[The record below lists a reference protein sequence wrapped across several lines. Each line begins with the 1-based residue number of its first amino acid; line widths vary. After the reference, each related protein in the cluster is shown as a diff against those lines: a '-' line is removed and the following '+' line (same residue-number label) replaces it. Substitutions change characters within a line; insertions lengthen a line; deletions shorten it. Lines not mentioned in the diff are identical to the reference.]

1 MLWFNFSI
9 GFPMRILL
17 VCLSITFLS
26 ACNATLD
33 DLTDVQYYK
42 TSWQQLTDSS
52 EKTTSSLE
60 KQDDIPELMHPAE
73 DITDSL
79 STIVLTAESS
89 GTDQALT
96 KELEPVAYADL
107 WGYLAANMT
116 LPISQH
122 PRLQSKKDWYLKHPQ
137 YMQRVAKRA
146 GPFLYYIVK
155 ELEQREL
162 PLELALLPI
171 VESSFDPFAYSHGR
185 AAGMWQFIPS
195 TGKRYGM
202 EQNWWYDGRRDVIA
216 STQGALDYLTY
227 LHKYFDGNWY
237 HALAAYNSG
246 EGRVGRAIRK
256 NRKAGKSTDFW
267 SLSLPKETRSYV
279 PKLLALV
286 EILKNTDSHAFAWP
300 EIPNEPVIDIIDVGS
315 QIDLALAAEFS
326 GLTLTELHALN
337 PGYNRWATAPNGPHR
352 LVIPL
357 HKSQEFTRQL
367 AATAP
372 EKRINW
378 VRHKV
383 RSGENLGLIAQNYT
397 TSIDVIKSINELG
410 SNTIYQGQYLL
421 VPVAL
426 KSLDEYKL
434 SQTQRLAKLQN
445 RPSKSI
451 SIKHKVENGDTLWDL
466 AKKYKV
472 SSQAIARWN
481 GIAPKDFIRP
491 GQVLVIRLP
500 KDKDSGIVRNITYT
514 VRSGDSLARIGQKFG
529 VKIKDIIR
537 WNQIAGQKYLQP
549 GQKLKLAVD
558 ITKAQG

>member
-1 MLWFNFSI
+1 
-9 GFPMRILL
+9 MRILL
-17 VCLSITFLS
+17 ICLGVILLS

-42 TSWQQLTDSS
+42 TSWQQLTKASTNPS
-52 EKTTSSLE
+52 SSLE
-60 KQDDIPELMHPAE
+60 KQDDIPELVHPAE
-73 DITDSL
+73 EITDSL
-79 STIVLTAESS
+79 STIVLNTDESS
-89 GTDQALT
+89 TDT
-96 KELEPVAYADL
+96 TVPIEPKAQTHTDL
-107 WGYLAANMT
+107 WAYLAANMT
-116 LPISQH
+116 LPVTQH
-122 PRLQSKKDWYLKHPQ
+122 TRLQSKKEWYLKHPQ

-146 GPFLYYIVK
+146 GPFLFYIAQ
-155 ELEQREL
+155 ELEKRDL

-246 EGRVGRAIRK
+246 EGRVRRAIRK
-256 NRKAGKSTDFW
+256 NRKAGKPTDFW

-286 EILKNTDSHAFAWP
+286 EILKNTEAHNFAWP
-300 EIPNEPVIDIIDVGS
+300 HIPNKPVIDIIDVDS

-326 GLTLTELHALN
+326 GLSLTELHALN

-357 HKSQEFTRQL
+357 HKSEEFSQQL

-383 RSGENLGLIAQNYT
+383 KSGESLGLIAQNYT
-397 TSIDVIKSINELG
+397 TSINVIKSINELA
-410 SNTIYQGQYLL
+410 SNVIYQGQYLL

-426 KSLDEYKL
+426 KSLDEYQL

-445 RPSKSI
+445 KPSQAI
-451 SIKHKVENGDTLWDL
+451 RIKHKVVTGDTLWDL

-472 SSQAIARWN
+472 STQAIARWN
-481 GIAPKDFIRP
+481 GMAPKDYIRP
-491 GQVLVIRLP
+491 GQTLVIRLP
-500 KDKDSGIVRNITYT
+500 KGKNSGIVRNITYT

-529 VKIKDIIR
+529 VKIKDIIK

-558 ITKAQG
+558 VTKAQG

>member
-1 MLWFNFSI
+1 MRFPLICI
-9 GFPMRILL
+9 GLIL
-17 VCLSITFLS
+17 LS
-26 ACNATLD
+26 ACNTTLD

-42 TSWQQLTDSS
+42 TSWQQLTNSS
-52 EKTTSSLE
+52 TDTPSTLQ
-60 KQDDIPELMHPAE
+60 KQDDIPELVHPAE
-73 DITDSL
+73 EITDSL
-79 STIVLTAESS
+79 STIVLTTDASNTGIASS
-89 GTDQALT
+89 I
-96 KELEPVAYADL
+96 EPETETYTDL
-107 WGYLAANMT
+107 WAYLAANMT
-116 LPISQH
+116 LPVTQN

-146 GPFLYYIVK
+146 GPFLFYIVQ
-155 ELEQREL
+155 ELEKRDL

-185 AAGMWQFIPS
+185 AAGMWQFIPG

-256 NRKAGKSTDFW
+256 NRKAGKPTDFW

-286 EILKNTDSHAFAWP
+286 EILKHTETHNFAWP
-300 EIPNEPVIDIIDVGS
+300 QIPNEPVIDIINVGS

-326 GLTLTELHALN
+326 GLSLTELHALN

-357 HKSQEFTRQL
+357 HKSKEFSQQL
-367 AATAP
+367 AATTP

-397 TSIDVIKSINELG
+397 TSIDVIKSINELA

-445 RPSKSI
+445 KPSQAIK
-451 SIKHKVENGDTLWDL
+451 IKHKVVNGDTLWDL

-472 SSQAIARWN
+472 STQSIARWN
-481 GIAPKDFIRP
+481 GMAPKDYIRP
-491 GQVLVIRLP
+491 GQTLVIHLP
-500 KDKDSGIVRNITYT
+500 KDKKAGIVRNITYT

-529 VKIKDIIR
+529 VKIKDIIK

-549 GQKLKLAVD
+549 GQKLRLSVD
-558 ITKAQG
+558 VTKAQG

>member
-1 MLWFNFSI
+1 
-9 GFPMRILL
+9 MRITLI
-17 VCLSITFLS
+17 CLGLILLS

-42 TSWQQLTDSS
+42 TSWQQLTNSS
-52 EKTTSSLE
+52 NDTASTLE
-60 KQDDIPELMHPAE
+60 KQDDIPELVHPAE
-73 DITDSL
+73 EITDSL
-79 STIVLTAESS
+79 STIVLT
-89 GTDQALT
+89 TDASDTDVALS
-96 KELEPVAYADL
+96 EPETETYTDL
-107 WGYLAANMT
+107 WAYLAANMT
-116 LPISQH
+116 LPITQH

-146 GPFLYYIVK
+146 GPFLFYIVQ
-155 ELEQREL
+155 ELENRDL

-185 AAGMWQFIPS
+185 AAGMWQFIPG

-202 EQNWWYDGRRDVIA
+202 AQNWWYDGRRDVIA

-256 NRKAGKSTDFW
+256 NRKAGKPTDFW

-286 EILKNTDSHAFAWP
+286 EILKNTETHNFAWP
-300 EIPNEPVIDIIDVGS
+300 HIPNEPVIDIIDVGS

-326 GLTLTELHALN
+326 GLSLTELHALN

-357 HKSQEFTRQL
+357 HKSEEFSQQL
-367 AATAP
+367 AATSP

-383 RSGENLGLIAQNYT
+383 RSGESLGLIAQNYT
-397 TSIDVIKSINELG
+397 TSIDVIKSINELA
-410 SNTIYQGQYLL
+410 SSTIYQGQYLL

-434 SQTQRLAKLQN
+434 SQTQRLANLQN
-445 RPSKSI
+445 KPSQAIK
-451 SIKHKVENGDTLWDL
+451 IKHKVVNGDTLWDL
-466 AKKYKV
+466 ANKYKV
-472 SSQAIARWN
+472 STQAIARWN
-481 GIAPKDFIRP
+481 GMAPKDYIRP
-491 GQVLVIRLP
+491 GQTLVIRLP
-500 KDKDSGIVRNITYT
+500 KDKKAGIVRNITYT

-529 VKIKDIIR
+529 VRIKDIIK

-549 GQKLKLAVD
+549 GQKLRLSVD
-558 ITKAQG
+558 VTKAQG